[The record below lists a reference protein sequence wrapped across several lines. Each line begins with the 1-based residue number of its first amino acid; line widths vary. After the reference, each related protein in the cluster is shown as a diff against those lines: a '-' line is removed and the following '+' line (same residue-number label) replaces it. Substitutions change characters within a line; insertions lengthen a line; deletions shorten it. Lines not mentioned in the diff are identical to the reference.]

1 MTGPKSIN
9 CAIWHQTT
17 LSGGCIS
24 GSLGGCVRMM
34 SFLSRRAKPMKWV
47 TCDSIR
53 SGYRCIRG
61 NKSARAMSLIWAI
74 VLDGW
79 MDWMDWTR
87 GNFQYRDVLHGGLL
101 ECPVASKNGYVGP
114 KTVIQ
119 EKHLIFFPFMRH
131 LRTHGIHYRL
141 LWLVLVAPA
150 ASLRKV
156 EVLICNTY
164 FIFLDMPISNYLS

>member
-119 EKHLIFFPFMRH
+119 EKHFDIFSIYEASADTWHTLSTFMTCTSGPCRITPESWGFNLQHLFPFF
-131 LRTHGIHYRL
+131 GY
-141 LWLVLVAPA
+141 A
-150 ASLRKV
+150 
-156 EVLICNTY
+156 Y
-164 FIFLDMPISNYLS
+164 F